1 MKKCLNC
8 EKDVT
13 AKENKFCSKSCSAIF
28 NNSKRVKKE
37 VKIFECEN
45 CKKECEFSFSST
57 NKYCSVK
64 CHSEKQSEIKI
75 KMWLKGEHSGWTGKC
90 RQLSI
95 FVRNYLKK
103 TRGSACEICKWDG
116 HHPDDGR
123 SLTEIDHIDGDA
135 ENCRPENLKIV
146 CPNCHSM
153 TPTYRARNK
162 NSKRVRNKI

>member
-8 EKDVT
+8 EKEV
-13 AKENKFCSKSCSAIF
+13 AVKSNKYCSRSCSVTVNNKKRFKSVFF
-28 NNSKRVKKE
+28 NCLWCN
-37 VKIFECEN
+37 
-45 CKKECEFSFSST
+45 KECKVRTISA

-64 CHSEKQSEIKI
+64 CHQLKEGKDRVDL
-75 KMWLKGEHSGWTGKC
+75 WLSGNHKGWSGQT
-90 RQLSI
+90 RLLAPFI
-95 FVRNYLKK
+95 RNHLKL